1 MGVSHSRSSFWLEGW
16 HQLLSALPL
25 FPPSVC
31 LELWP
36 SRLPASCLH
45 LELGCSCVPAGG
57 HSFFFFSNEVFLEGD
72 GKLPGF
78 CRSYLGGSD
87 VSRAGAGQGEL
98 ALPGGAWQR

>member
-1 MGVSHSRSSFWLEGW
+1 MPCLSSHPVRAWSSGPPSRGPAVCIWNWGAAVFLLEGT
-16 HQLLSALPL
+16 H
-25 FPPSVC
+25 
-31 LELWP
+31 
-36 SRLPASCLH
+36 
-45 LELGCSCVPAGG
+45 
-57 HSFFFFSNEVFLEGD
+57 FFFSNEGFLEGD

>member
-1 MGVSHSRSSFWLEGW
+1 MAECPASLPTQCVPGAL
-16 HQLLSALPL
+16 ALPAAGQL
-25 FPPSVC
+25 FAFGIGVQ
-31 LELWP
+31 L
-36 SRLPASCLH
+36 
-45 LELGCSCVPAGG
+45 CSCWRALI
-57 HSFFFFSNEVFLEGD
+57 FFFLNEGFLEGD